1 MASRGLRLWSSL
13 AGLAFVV
20 LAIVGAILLF
30 DGPSDSSPAKM
41 TSYYDSSSNRTH
53 IHIGWVLAGLGLFAL
68 IWFVAALRE
77 RVRASEQATP
87 EEGTFLSTVVLVGGT
102 VYIAVTMAAIA
113 VADGMRAMSD
123 DTYQHRVYSGV
134 IHAAGDASYLL
145 VVTAGAAMASLIFA
159 TSVATRSCQAGSV
172 GSVSSPAWQRSSR
185 SCSSRC
191 SSGCSGSPS
200 HRSRSS
206 SRADRRAPPGA
217 SRPRRC
223 PRASPGCRGRGRE
236 RLDPAPSIEA
246 LRTADTGWT

>member
-1 MASRGLRLWSSL
+1 MATRGLRLWSSL
-13 AGLAFVV
+13 AGLVFVV

-53 IHIGWVLAGLGLFAL
+53 IHIGWVLTGLGLFVL

-77 RVRASEQATP
+77 RVRASEQTTP
-87 EEGTFLSTVVLVGGT
+87 EEGTFLSTVVLIGGT

-113 VADGMRAMSD
+113 VADGIRTMSD

-159 TSVATRSCQAGSV
+159 TSVAIRRYAILPRWVGWFGFVAGVAAILSLLFFTMLV
-172 GSVSSPAWQRSSR
+172 WLLWVAVASVSLFL
-185 SCSSRC
+185 
-191 SSGCSGSPS
+191 
-200 HRSRSS
+200 
-206 SRADRRAPPGA
+206 A
-217 SRPRRC
+217 SRPAGAARR
-223 PRASPGCRGRGRE
+223 E
-236 RLDPAPSIEA
+236 PSA
-246 LRTADTGWT
+246 AMP